1 MRNCLMVVLFLL
13 FCNSCKKDIQPILN
27 EPVVI
32 ADGMIAYIIP
42 AGSHYSVQ
50 SAIKEL
56 GDSSIFFEVKFDS
69 SAIYKNTDALNQY
82 DVNKLYG
89 FAEGFNPHNNSARL
103 GWSYNDDKLRLY
115 AYAYKDKIR
124 TIEEISTVT
133 VGEILKCTIKAN
145 ANYYQFSVNEKQ
157 ISLARSQPTS
167 AIKRYQLY
175 PYFGGLETAPHLITI
190 KIKDL

>member
-1 MRNCLMVVLFLL
+1 MKNCLWVMLFLL
-13 FCNSCKKDIQPILN
+13 FCNSCKKDIKPILN

-32 ADGMIAYIIP
+32 EDGMIAYIIP
-42 AGSHYSVQ
+42 AGSHYCVQ
-50 SAIKEL
+50 SAIKEV

-89 FAEGFNPHNNSARL
+89 FAEGFDPHNNSARL
-103 GWSYNDDKLRLY
+103 GWSYNDDQLHLY
-115 AYAYKDKIR
+115 AYTYKDKIR
-124 TIEEISTVT
+124 TIEEISSVT
-133 VGEILKCTIKAN
+133 IGEIQKCAIKAS
-145 ANYYQFSVNEKQ
+145 AGYYQFSVNGKQ
-157 ISLARSQPTS
+157 ISLARAQPTS